1 MYVGYLDDSR
11 DSSTCVVTV
20 LLIPVAAWRLLFER
34 IRAFRR
40 SLKQS
45 DGMFTRKEWH
55 ATDFIAGRGRI
66 ADRTITKG
74 RRAQIFG
81 DLLRTTATFAPN
93 GLISINAVFPRK
105 DELRAYERV
114 LNRIE
119 ATMKT
124 KQTHA
129 VLIWDS
135 GKEGEYRRLARKMTV
150 YNPIPSR
157 YGVWPTGA
165 PMKNIPL
172 DHVIE
177 DPIFKDSAESYFLQ
191 LADFCAYAQL
201 RRESPVASK
210 TKYGMNTIF
219 NVLQPILFLP
229 ANAND
234 PEGTVGLEA
243 TPTYVGG

>member
-11 DSSTCVVTV
+11 DSSTCVVTA
-20 LLIPVAAWRLLFER
+20 LLIPADSWRKVFER
-34 IRAFRR
+34 IKAFRR
-40 SLKQS
+40 HLKRS

-74 RRAQIFG
+74 RRAELFG
-81 DLLRTTATFAPN
+81 EFLRGAATFAKD
-93 GLISINAVFPRK
+93 GVIVINAVFPRK

-124 KQTHA
+124 KKA
-129 VLIWDS
+129 RSVLVWDA

-157 YGVWPTGA
+157 FGTWPSGSPT
-165 PMKNIPL
+165 KNIPL
-172 DHVIE
+172 DRVIE
-177 DPIFKDSAESYFLQ
+177 DPIFKDSADSYFLQ
-191 LADFCAYAQL
+191 LADFCAYALL
-201 RRESPVASK
+201 RRESPLASK
-210 TKYGMNTIF
+210 TKYGMDNIF
-219 NVLQPILFLP
+219 NVLKPILFLP
-229 ANAND
+229 ASTND
-234 PEGTVGLEA
+234 PEGICR
-243 TPTYVGG
+243 P

>member
-11 DSSTCVVTV
+11 DPSTCIVTA
-20 LLIPVAAWRLLFER
+20 LLVPADSWRNLFER
-34 IRAFRR
+34 VKAFRA

-55 ATDFIAGRGRI
+55 ATDFVAGRGRI

-81 DLLRTTATFAPN
+81 DLLRITATFAPD
-93 GLISINAVFPRK
+93 GLIAINAVFSRK

-124 KQTHA
+124 KQTRA
-129 VLIWDS
+129 ILVWDS
-135 GKEGEYRRLARKMTV
+135 GKEAEYRRLARKMTV
-150 YNPIPSR
+150 HNPIPSK
-157 YGVWPTGA
+157 YGMWSTGSPT
-165 PMKNIPL
+165 KNIPL
-172 DHVIE
+172 DRVIE
-177 DPIFKDSAESYFLQ
+177 DPVFKDSAESYFLQ
-191 LADFCAYAQL
+191 IADFCAYALL
-201 RRESPVASK
+201 RRESPLPSK

-229 ANAND
+229 ANAKD
-234 PEGTVGLEA
+234 PEGICR
-243 TPTYVGG
+243 P